1 VIPLKPLARRNQAVV
16 GAVTVVV
23 VVLVSVGAF
32 HAEDLRLFG
41 RGTVYRAH
49 FVESAGL
56 VPGDQVQVAGV
67 QVGEVTDV
75 RLDRGRVLAEFQVD
89 GVRVG
94 DATNASIK
102 IRTLLGDKFLALS
115 TAGAAEQ
122 DPAVPIPV
130 ERTDTPFEIPDTL
143 GELATTVEEIDTGA
157 LAESFRVLS
166 DAFSGTP
173 EHVGEALTGLSR
185 LAGTIASRDEE
196 LATLLAGASDVS
208 GVLAE
213 RDDEVARLVADGSL
227 LLQELQRRRDAI
239 SALLVGTQDLAEE
252 LSGLV
257 ADNEEQLRPA
267 LEELDRVTTVL
278 EDNQDNLSRGVAAM
292 ALYIRAFTNVVGN
305 GRWFDG
311 YLCGLL
317 PPEVN
322 GGALQIN
329 PGGCGPPVT
338 GNFPIPGGG

>member
-1 VIPLKPLARRNQAVV
+1 VIGLKPLAQRNQATV
-16 GAVTVVV
+16 GAVALVA
-23 VVLVSVGAF
+23 VVLISVGAF
-32 HAEDLRLFG
+32 YAEDLRFLG
-41 RGTVYRAH
+41 GGTAYQAH

-67 QVGEVTDV
+67 QVGAVTDV
-75 RLDRGRVLAEFQVD
+75 RLDRGRVLVDFQVD

-94 DATNASIK
+94 DAARASIK
-102 IRTLLGDKFLALS
+102 IRTLLGDKYLALS
-115 TAGAAEQ
+115 TAGMGEQ
-122 DPAVPIPV
+122 DPGVPIPV

-143 GELATTVEEIDTGA
+143 GELATTVEEIDTPA

-173 EHVGEALTGLSR
+173 EHVGETLTGLSR
-185 LAGTIASRDEE
+185 LAETIASRDGE
-196 LATLLAGASDVS
+196 LATLLENASDVS

-213 RDDEVARLVADGSL
+213 RNDEVARLVADGSL
-227 LLQELQRRRDAI
+227 VLQELQRRRDAI
-239 SALLVGTQDLAEE
+239 SALLDGTEDLAEQ

-257 ADNEEQLRPA
+257 ADNKEQLRPA

-278 EDNQDNLSRGVAAM
+278 QDNQDNLSRGVAAM
-292 ALYIRAFTNVVGN
+292 ALYVRAFNNVVGN

-329 PGGCGPPVT
+329 PGGCGPPPT
-338 GNFPIPGGG
+338 ADFPIGGGR

>member
-1 VIPLKPLARRNQAVV
+1 VIPLKPLAQRNQAVV
-16 GAVTVVV
+16 GAITIVVI
-23 VVLVSVGAF
+23 VLISVGAF

-41 RGTVYRAH
+41 GGTGYSAH

-67 QVGEVTDV
+67 QVGVVTDV
-75 RLDRGRVLAEFQVD
+75 RLDRGRVLAEFEVD

-94 DATNASIK
+94 DATHASIK
-102 IRTLLGDKFLALS
+102 IRTLLGDKYLAL
-115 TAGAAEQ
+115 TTGGGGEQ
-122 DPAVPIPV
+122 DPDVPIPV
-130 ERTDTPFEIPDTL
+130 ERTDTPFQIPDTL
-143 GELATTVEEIDTGA
+143 GELATTVEEIDTAG

-185 LAGTIASRDEE
+185 LAETIASRDEQ
-196 LATLLAGASDVS
+196 LGTLLEGASDVS

-213 RDDEVARLVADGSL
+213 RDGEVARLVADGSL
-227 LLQELQRRRDAI
+227 LLQELQQRRDAI
-239 SALLVGTQDLAEE
+239 SALLDGTQDLAEQ

-257 ADNEEQLRPA
+257 ADNKAQLRPA

-278 EDNQDNLSRGVAAM
+278 QDNQDNLSRGVAAM
-292 ALYIRAFTNVVGN
+292 ALYIRAFNNVVGN

-338 GNFPIPGGG
+338 DDFPMPGGG

>member
-1 VIPLKPLARRNQAVV
+1 VKPLAERNQIVV
-16 GAVTVVV
+16 GAIALVAVL
-23 VVLVSVGAF
+23 LVSVGAF
-32 HAEDLRLFG
+32 FAEDLRFLG
-41 RGTVYRAH
+41 GGTGYRAH

-75 RLDRGRVLAEFQVD
+75 RLDRGRVLVHFRVD

-94 DATNASIK
+94 DATHAAIK
-102 IRTLLGDKFLALS
+102 IRTLLGDKYLALS
-115 TAGAAEQ
+115 TAGPGEQ

-130 ERTDTPFEIPDTL
+130 ERTDTPFQIPDTL
-143 GELATTVEEIDTGA
+143 GELATTVEKIDTA
-157 LAESFRVLS
+157 QLAGSFRVLS

-185 LAGTIASRDEE
+185 LAETIASRDDE
-196 LATLLAGASDVS
+196 LATLLASTSDVS
-208 GVLAE
+208 DALAE
-213 RDDEVARLVADGSL
+213 RDDEVARLVADGSRL
-227 LLQELQRRRDAI
+227 LEELQRRRDAI
-239 SALLVGTQDLAEE
+239 SALLRGTEDLAEQ

-257 ADNEEQLRPA
+257 DDNQEQLRPA

-278 EDNQDNLSRGVAAM
+278 ADNQDNLSRGVAAM
-292 ALYIRAFTNVVGN
+292 ALYSRAFTNVVGN

-338 GNFPIPGGG
+338 SDFPIPGGG

>member
-1 VIPLKPLARRNQAVV
+1 VSAIKPLAQRNQAVV
-16 GAVTVVV
+16 GAIAIVVAL
-23 VVLVSVGAF
+23 LVSVGAF
-32 HAEDLRLFG
+32 YAEDLRFLAG
-41 RGTVYRAH
+41 GTRYRAH
-49 FVESAGL
+49 FAESAGL

-67 QVGEVTDV
+67 QVGEVSDV
-75 RLDRGRVLAEFQVD
+75 RLDRGRVLVAFRVN

-94 DATNASIK
+94 DATRASIK
-102 IRTLLGDKFLALS
+102 IRTLLGDKYLAL
-115 TAGAAEQ
+115 TVAGAGEQ
-122 DPAVPIPV
+122 DPAATIPV
-130 ERTDTPFEIPDTL
+130 ERTATPFQIPDTL
-143 GELATTVEEIDTGA
+143 GEFATTVEKIDTGR

-166 DAFSGTP
+166 DTFSGTP
-173 EHVGEALTGLSR
+173 GHVGEALTGLSR
-185 LAGTIASRDEE
+185 LSETIASRDEE
-196 LATLLAGASDVS
+196 LATLLASTADVS
-208 GVLAE
+208 GALAE
-213 RDDEVARLVADGSL
+213 RDDEVAKLVSDGSRL
-227 LLQELQRRRDAI
+227 LEELQHRRDAI
-239 SALLVGTQDLAEE
+239 SALLRGTQDLAEQ

-257 ADNEEQLRPA
+257 DDNQEQLRPA

-322 GGALQIN
+322 AGALQIN

-338 GNFPIPGGG
+338 SDFPVGGGG

>member
-1 VIPLKPLARRNQAVV
+1 
-16 GAVTVVV
+16 
-23 VVLVSVGAF
+23 
-32 HAEDLRLFG
+32 
-41 RGTVYRAH
+41 
-49 FVESAGL
+49 
-56 VPGDQVQVAGV
+56 V

-75 RLDRGRVLAEFQVD
+75 RLDRGRVLVHFRVD

-94 DATNASIK
+94 DATQAAIK
-102 IRTLLGDKFLALS
+102 IRTLLGDKYLALS
-115 TAGAAEQ
+115 TAGAGEQ

-130 ERTDTPFEIPDTL
+130 ERTDTPFQIPDTL
-143 GELATTVEEIDTGA
+143 GKLATTVEKIDTGQ
-157 LAESFRVLS
+157 LADSFRVLS
-166 DAFSGTP
+166 DAFNGTP

-185 LAGTIASRDEE
+185 LAETIASRDDE
-196 LATLLAGASDVS
+196 LATLLASTSDVS
-208 GVLAE
+208 DALAE
-213 RDDEVARLVADGSL
+213 RDDEVARLVADGSQL
-227 LLQELQRRRDAI
+227 LEELQRRRDAI
-239 SALLVGTQDLAEE
+239 SALLRGTEDLAEQ

-257 ADNEEQLRPA
+257 DDNQEQLRPA

-292 ALYIRAFTNVVGN
+292 ALYTRAFTNVVGN

-338 GNFPIPGGG
+338 SDFPIPGGG